1 MNDFNSRII
10 RTFDADLSMV
20 DIPVLHLDDF
30 LLRQGRGVYVNRLKD
45 HLVQH
50 HNKISVPHRHD
61 FYLTVFFTS
70 GEGIHEI
77 DFVRHV
83 VRPGHCYALNP
94 GQIHH
99 WKLSEDTDG
108 FVFFHSADFS
118 QTASLE
124 GGGFEAENFPF
135 FYSRQNSSEIGLSSE
150 KQTLLKPWFE
160 VLLQESK
167 HNEPRKLSKQHALIT
182 LIYIELQRAYDPVG
196 VKVSESG
203 YGSLLKAFE
212 SEVDQHFKDIK
223 SPAQYAERLHIT
235 PKHLNRVS
243 NEILGKT
250 ATQIIADRV
259 ILEAKRLLAS
269 RKYAV
274 SQVADELGYED
285 YSYFSRLFKKHQGL
299 SPRQFYE
306 DYVLPKEG

>member
-1 MNDFNSRII
+1 M
-10 RTFDADLSMV
+10 A

-30 LLRQGRGVYVNRLKD
+30 LLRQGKGVYVNRLKD
-45 HLVQH
+45 HLVEH

-61 FYLTVFFTS
+61 FYLVVFFTS
-70 GEGIHEI
+70 GRGTHEI
-77 DFVRHV
+77 DFVDHE
-83 VRPGHCYALNP
+83 VRPGYCYALNP

-99 WKLSEDTDG
+99 WKLSKETDG

-118 QTASLE
+118 QTANLG
-124 GGGFEAENFPF
+124 GGGFEPEIFPF
-135 FYSRQNSSEIGLSSE
+135 FYSRQNSSEVRLDAV
-150 KQTLLKPWFE
+150 KQTLIKPWFE
-160 VLLQESK
+160 TLLEERQGNAS
-167 HNEPRKLSKQHALIT
+167 RRLSKQHALIT
-182 LIYIELQRAYDPVG
+182 LIYIELQRAYDPKG
-196 VKVSESG
+196 VRVSESG
-203 YGSLLKAFE
+203 YGSLLRNFE
-212 SEVDQHFKDIK
+212 LAVDKHFKQIK
-223 SPAQYAERLHIT
+223 SPAQYAALLHLT

-243 NEILGKT
+243 NKILGKT
-250 ATQIIADRV
+250 ATQIITDRI

-306 DYVLPKEG
+306 EYLNLPY